1 MRFSLFDTTSWPH
14 GTTDD
19 SYNAELAKTLFEEH
33 LEEYTRAEE
42 LGYDSIYL
50 AEHHFSPYNLC
61 PSPNLILAAL
71 SQRTRRIRMGVMVNV
86 LTFHQPVRF
95 AEETAMLDLLTGG
108 RLDVGIGR
116 GVDEHEF
123 IKAGIPFSEA
133 RPRFEESLELA
144 LRLWQE
150 EKVVHKGEFYA
161 LDGAT
166 IWPRPLQTPHPPIF
180 VASLSEPTIRWAG
193 RHGYAMA
200 SAFLTPEITRNRYEI
215 YRDEAEAA
223 GRTWSRDQNVLLRF
237 VHVADSD
244 EQAIE
249 EARAAIVN
257 LFELFIPAVVP
268 QDLRALPDDYAYYK
282 EYFAPFKDPSNPP
295 PLEVLMDFDIVIAGS
310 PETVQKKTREVI
322 ETSDTGHL
330 LTWHRFGDL
339 PLESVLRSEALFAEH
354 AMPELRSLA

>member
-14 GTTDD
+14 GTTDA
-19 SYNAELAKTLFEEH
+19 SYNARLARQLFEQH
-33 LEEYTRAEE
+33 LYEYTKAEE

-71 SQRTRRIRMGVMVNV
+71 SQRTKRMRMGVMVNV

-123 IKAGIPFSEA
+123 RKARMPFTEA
-133 RPRFEESLELA
+133 RPRFEESLDLA
-144 LRLWQE
+144 LRLWKE
-150 EKVVHKGEFYA
+150 ENVYHDGKFYG

-180 VASLSEPTIRWAG
+180 VASLSEATIRWAG
-193 RHGYAMA
+193 RNGYAMA
-200 SAFLTPEITRNRYEI
+200 SAFLTPEITRNRYDL
-215 YRDEAEAA
+215 YREEAEAA
-223 GRTWSRDQNVLLRF
+223 GRKWTREQNVLLRF
-237 VHVADSD
+237 VHVAESD
-244 EQAIE
+244 EQAVE
-249 EARAAIVN
+249 DARAAIVN
-257 LFELFIPAVVP
+257 LFQLFIPAVVP

-282 EYFAPFKDPSNPP
+282 EYFAPFKDRDNPP
-295 PLEVLMDFDIVIAGS
+295 PLEVLIDFEIVIAGS
-310 PETVQKKTREVI
+310 PETVAKRMRHVI
-322 ETSDTGHL
+322 DASDTGHL
-330 LTWHRFGDL
+330 LTWHHFGDL
-339 PLESVLRSEALFAEH
+339 PYESVLRSEELFATKV
-354 AMPELRSLA
+354 MPALRDLA